1 MSSERFF
8 HLKMIPNPMG
18 PSQETYRSDAEE
30 GKGMIGE
37 TETPW
42 VDIYEQSDAIVIE
55 ADLPGI
61 KPADIAVR
69 LIDDQVTIEGR
80 RGQRGEG
87 QEAGHYLRMERC
99 FEDFRRVIHLP
110 FAVDPKKTEA
120 CYRQGVLIL
129 RFQKIEDR
137 RKRAI
142 KIEIK

>member
-8 HLKMIPNPMG
+8 HMKMIHNPMG
-18 PSQETYRSDAEE
+18 PYQETHDSDTGE

-37 TETPW
+37 TETPR

-61 KPADIAVR
+61 EPADIAVR
-69 LIDDQVTIEGR
+69 LVDDQVTIEGR
-80 RGQRGEG
+80 RGHRGEG

-99 FEDFRRVIHLP
+99 FEDFRRIIHLP
-110 FAVDPKKTEA
+110 LAVDPKKTEA
-120 CYRQGVLIL
+120 CYRQGVLVL
-129 RFQKIEDR
+129 RFPKIEDR

>member
-1 MSSERFF
+1 VPNDPFF
-8 HLKMIPNPMG
+8 HMKIIQNPLG
-18 PSQETYRSDAEE
+18 LLPKALRAGGKE
-30 GKGMIGE
+30 GRDMVGE
-37 TETPW
+37 TDSPL

-61 KPADIAVR
+61 EPGEVAVR
-69 LIDDQVTIEGR
+69 LADDQVTIEGR

-99 FEDFRRVIHLP
+99 FEDFRRIIHLP
-110 FAVDPKKTEA
+110 FAVDPKKAEA
-120 CYRQGVLIL
+120 IYRQGVLVL
-129 RFQKIEDR
+129 RFPKIEDR